1 MQDPRV
7 PAGEALATRTA
18 VLPLSVSAPP
28 SPPACLAP
36 PAKFGRAAHAARDLD
51 AKVSAGW
58 LSGHPATS
66 RQAGYRPRTLC
77 VVVDDPAAAALALG
91 NQMKPADLM
100 ELVLILAEAAA
111 DVLGK
116 RKQMH

>member
-7 PAGEALATRTA
+7 PAGEALAIRTA
-18 VLPLSVSAPP
+18 APPLSVSAPP

-36 PAKFGRAAHAARDLD
+36 PAKFGRAAQAARDLH
-51 AKVSAGW
+51 AEVFAGW
-58 LSGHPATS
+58 LPVHSVTT

-77 VVVDDPAAAALALG
+77 VVVDDPAAAALALR

-100 ELVLILAEAAA
+100 ELILILAEAAA
-111 DVLGK
+111 DILRE
-116 RKQMH
+116 RKQLH

>member
-1 MQDPRV
+1 MQDSQV

-36 PAKFGRAAHAARDLD
+36 PAKFGRAAQAACDLHAE
-51 AKVSAGW
+51 VSAGW
-58 LSGHPATS
+58 LAGHLVAT

-77 VVVDDPAAAALALG
+77 VVVDDPAAAALALRS
-91 NQMKPADLM
+91 QMKPADLM
-100 ELVLILAEAAA
+100 ELILILAEAAA
-111 DVLGK
+111 EVLGK

>member
-1 MQDPRV
+1 M
-7 PAGEALATRTA
+7 
-18 VLPLSVSAPP
+18 
-28 SPPACLAP
+28 
-36 PAKFGRAAHAARDLD
+36 D

-66 RQAGYRPRTLC
+66 RQAGYRSHTLC
-77 VVVDDPAAAALALG
+77 VVVDDPAAAALVLR

-116 RKQMH
+116 RRQMH